1 MPEKFKI
8 PNSISIM
15 EFSEEKHKESMV
27 IFVCERGL
35 TSKGLANYYRSL
47 GIKAYSLEKGFEGYK
62 NIMKEIS

>member
-1 MPEKFKI
+1 
-8 PNSISIM
+8 M
-15 EFSEEKHKESMV
+15 EFSEEKYKESMV

-62 NIMKEIS
+62 NIIKEIS